1 MKTIATI
8 ILLLALAACSR
19 ESSEPSSQSAPE
31 HAEAEEIE
39 HTGPMPGIETV
50 AAAPRMLRVVVSTY
64 GTLVPD
70 AERTRNVSAR
80 FAGVVQ
86 RVTKSPGDRVAAGE
100 TLALIESNES
110 LQVYAVKSP
119 IAGVVTARNV
129 SAGESVE
136 LQSLFTVS
144 DLSTLWAELAVFP
157 RQLTQVQTGQTVLL
171 RSGDGALSASG
182 RISHIAP
189 MSTGGT
195 QAVTVRVPVENAQR
209 HWRPGINVSASIVV
223 AEIQAPVAIEAIA
236 LQNIDGQR
244 AVLVPHEGGFAPR
257 AVQVGRGDDEYV
269 EITAGLAAGEP
280 YVARNSF
287 LVKAE
292 LEKAGAAH
300 EH

>member
-1 MKTIATI
+1 MKTIAML
-8 ILLLALAACSR
+8 ILLLTLAACSR
-19 ESSEPSSQSAPE
+19 EPAGPSPEPE
-31 HAEAEEIE
+31 HRAAEEIE
-39 HTGPMPGIETV
+39 HTGPIPGIETV
-50 AAAPRMLRVVVSTY
+50 AAAPRQLRVVVSTY
-64 GTLVPD
+64 GTLTPN

-80 FAGVVQ
+80 FAGVVRQ
-86 RVTKSPGDRVAAGE
+86 VRKSPGDLVAAGE

-129 SAGESVE
+129 SAGETVE
-136 LQSLFTVS
+136 QQSLFTVS
-144 DLSTLWAELAVFP
+144 DLTTLWAELAVFP
-157 RQLTQVQTGQTVLL
+157 RQLSQVQTGQTVLL

-189 MSTGGT
+189 MSVGGT
-195 QAVTVRVPVENAQR
+195 QAVTVRVPLDNAQR
-209 HWRPGINVSASIVV
+209 RWRPGLNVSASIVV
-223 AEIQAPVAIEAIA
+223 AEIRAPVAVEAVA
-236 LQNIDGQR
+236 LQTVDGER
-244 AVLVPHEGGFAPR
+244 AVFVPHEGGFAPR
-257 AVQVGRGDDEYV
+257 AVQVGHGDEEYV

>member
-1 MKTIATI
+1 MKNLATFI
-8 ILLLALAACSR
+8 VLVAVAACSR
-19 ESSEPSSQSAPE
+19 EPASPSPEPE
-31 HAEAEEIE
+31 HAAAEDLE
-39 HTGPMPGIETV
+39 HTGPIPGIETV

-64 GTLVPD
+64 GTLTPN

-86 RVTKSPGDRVAAGE
+86 KVTKSPGDLVAAGE

-119 IAGVVTARNV
+119 IAGVVTARTV

-157 RQLTQVQTGQTVLL
+157 RQLSQVQTGQTVML
-171 RSGDGALSASG
+171 RSGDGVLSASG

-209 HWRPGINVSASIVV
+209 HWRPGINVSAGIVV
-223 AEIQAPVAIEAIA
+223 AEIQAAVAIEAVA
-236 LQNIDGQR
+236 LQTIDGRR

-257 AVQVGRGDDEYV
+257 AVQVGNGDDEYV
-269 EITAGLAAGEP
+269 EITSGLAAGEH
-280 YVARNSF
+280 YVARDSF